1 MKYLVMCMNIMVTH
15 FKIEEVVIFTNELRY
30 SLSIDTIKYSDTYND
45 NFDLFNRGIQI
56 LETRLKNKNYEEF
69 DIDERETLEQVF
81 QIINE
86 CQGCKYDYQSHHCIG
101 CDNYNGNIDDL
112 EPLCNEC
119 EFTYGTDYC
128 ENCVWNFDE

>member
-1 MKYLVMCMNIMVTH
+1 MVT
-15 FKIEEVVIFTNELRY
+15 FTNELRY

-56 LETRLKNKNYEEF
+56 LETRLKNKNYKEF

-86 CQGCKYDYQSHHCIG
+86 CQGCKYDYQSHNCIS
-101 CDNYNGNIDDL
+101 CDNYNGSIDDL
-112 EPLCNEC
+112 EPLCNQC

>member
-1 MKYLVMCMNIMVTH
+1 MVT
-15 FKIEEVVIFTNELRY
+15 FTNELRY
-30 SLSIDTIKYSDTYND
+30 SLSIDTIKYSDNYND

-56 LETRLKNKNYEEF
+56 LEERLKNKNYEEF
-69 DIDERETLEQVF
+69 NIDERETLEQVF

-86 CQGCKYDYQSHHCIG
+86 CQGCKYGYQSHHCIG

-112 EPLCNEC
+112 EPLCNQC
-119 EFTYGTDYC
+119 EYTYGTDYC